1 MNGREAYTLNVLM
14 SSIDNNFRLNLGLI
28 LLGFCLFLIPM
39 TSLLAQGSYG
49 NGNTFN
55 YGQILQNTEQI
66 RAMRQRRELE
76 HQRYQQQQQQQQQE
90 AWERER
96 LLREDAQRR
105 ELQQQQQQAQ
115 KPPAT
120 THAPQ
125 EIISRFESIIK
136 YRRYKYEDFNEVV
149 YDDNLSITLD
159 MIALMSESEYAADIA
174 YYLGK
179 HPDETAAVSKM
190 ALPQAGAA
198 IFAIEE
204 KLIQN
209 NFQVE

>member
-1 MNGREAYTLNVLM
+1 M
-14 SSIDNNFRLNLGLI
+14 SILSSFRGSEHTHLKK
-28 LLGFCLFLIPM
+28 LF
-39 TSLLAQGSYG
+39 
-49 NGNTFN
+49 
-55 YGQILQNTEQI
+55 
-66 RAMRQRRELE
+66 
-76 HQRYQQQQQQQQQE
+76 
-90 AWERER
+90 
-96 LLREDAQRR
+96 
-105 ELQQQQQQAQ
+105 
-115 KPPAT
+115 PA
-120 THAPQ
+120 
-125 EIISRFESIIK
+125 SKVFK